1 MPHASNQYVPL
12 CEIIGMWLSYW
23 AAIASSDTASCSAP
37 EAPPMPL
44 VTVDGLPIERPI
56 TETHTIDGG
65 RTVHMRQLHDE
76 LQLTYVHGLLS
87 TDEIVSLVRLADA
100 RGGFIRSPV
109 KQQGGDALKAADG
122 HRNSSSCPMLWPLVY
137 GSEALRDRLRE
148 QRPAY
153 VEELELVER
162 ITGRVAALFSAA
174 GMEMSAWQIEPLQL
188 VRYRDAAFFGP
199 HHDYHAVG
207 ADGALGSSVQ
217 GEQRAFTL
225 LLFGTSS
232 KAGEGGETHF
242 PLLRTKV
249 SPSAGDAVAW
259 ANVDANGEPNPR
271 SLHEGLPPAPG
282 HEKVAINCWIAD
294 REFASE
300 GLAGAYRTTAQ

>member
-1 MPHASNQYVPL
+1 
-12 CEIIGMWLSYW
+12 
-23 AAIASSDTASCSAP
+23 
-37 EAPPMPL
+37 MPL
-44 VTVDGLPIERPI
+44 VTVDGIPIERPI
-56 TETHTIDGG
+56 TETHAVDGG

-87 TDEIVSLVRLADA
+87 LDEIASLVRLADA

-122 HRNSSSCPMLWPLVY
+122 HRNSTSCPMLWPLVY
-137 GSEALRDRLRE
+137 GSEALRERLHE
-148 QRPAY
+148 QRPGY

-174 GMEMSAWQIEPLQL
+174 GMEMSASQIEPLQL

-207 ADGALGSSVQ
+207 ADGTLGSSVQ

-232 KAGEGGETHF
+232 GRDMGGETHF

-259 ANVDANGEPNPR
+259 ANVDADGEPNPR

-294 REFASE
+294 REFAKD
-300 GLAGAYRTTAQ
+300 GLAGAYRTSAQ